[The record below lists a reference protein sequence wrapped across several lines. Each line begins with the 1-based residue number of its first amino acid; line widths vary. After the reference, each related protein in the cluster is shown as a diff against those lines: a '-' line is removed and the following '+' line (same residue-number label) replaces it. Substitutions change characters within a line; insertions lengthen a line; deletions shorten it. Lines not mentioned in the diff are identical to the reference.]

1 MINFELIRWRNF
13 LSTGNQFTE
22 IDLTKSRTNLIV
34 GANGAGKSTILDAL
48 TFSLYNKPFRKITKS
63 QLVNTTNE
71 RDCTVEIEFSINS
84 REYKVIRGMRPTVFE
99 IWVDDKLQNQF
110 ASAIDQ
116 QKYLEENVLKLN
128 YKSFT
133 QTIILGSATFVPF
146 MQLSATNRRDIVED
160 ILDIKIFSAMSSI
173 LKDRKRGIDES
184 IRELTLRKEM
194 VEDKISMQ
202 KSFIKDLDKKGKE
215 KIEEKQQKV
224 EELWNITEKLVDD
237 NQKQNLIIS
246 QELNPELEK
255 LSNASSSLKKMNTIK
270 AKLEQRIQNITSD
283 HKFFVDNVSC
293 PTCTQSIEESFRVN
307 KLGEIEAKA
316 KELNNAYT
324 ELKSTIVVE
333 QDRDKEFI
341 RISEQITKL
350 THGISKNN
358 TRVSEYQRQ
367 SRELEQEIQDI
378 TTQIANRNTERNALK
393 KLQKELITTEKSK
406 SQQTEN
412 ISYLEFAHSLMR
424 DGGVKSK
431 LIKRYLPL
439 MNKQINHYLQK
450 MDFYINFT
458 LDEEFKEN
466 IKSPIHE
473 KFSYESFSE
482 GEKMRIDLA
491 LLFTWRDIARMRNS
505 SSTNLLILDEV
516 FDSSLDATG
525 TDFFT
530 VIIRYL
536 LEDVNVFVIS
546 HKQEELTD
554 KFDNLINFEKVNGF
568 SKAIRGTV

>member
-341 RISEQITKL
+341 HISEQITKL